1 MTEPSN
7 QMALPGLDPKGEQR
21 MADARAW
28 GGGPPGAV
36 AGDKAPARRAGA
48 TAPARPAL
56 RACRDLGMRI
66 NFSIELPNHFAPY
79 LARIAMEQDP
89 DIRMR
94 VAKSD
99 ADQYTTAVL
108 K

>member
-28 GGGPPGAV
+28 VAGPPGEV
-36 AGDKAPARRAGA
+36 AGDKAPARRACA
-48 TAPARPAL
+48 KTPARQGSAHRGL
-56 RACRDLGMRI
+56 YGQRI